1 MPDKYFEEYAI
12 GDTWTSHG
20 RTITEADIVN
30 FAGVSGD
37 FHPSSMDERFARTT
51 AFKRRLAHGALTF
64 SATMGLAWQV
74 KMNTKNFTYGI
85 DRLRFIRPVFAGD
98 SIYVVGTVTEIA
110 DYEKRPELGFVVMR
124 YDTYNQDDEL
134 VFTCIHR
141 MLLVR
146 RTAPVP
152 ADGEV
157 VAR

>member
-1 MPDKYFEEYAI
+1 VPDKYFEEHAV
-12 GDTWTSHG
+12 GDTWRSHG

-37 FHPSSMDERFARTT
+37 FHPSSMDERFAVASR
-51 AFKRRLAHGALTF
+51 FGRRIAHGALTF
-64 SATMGLAWQV
+64 SATLGLAWQT

-98 SIYVVGTVTEIA
+98 SIYVVGTVTEVG
-110 DYEKRPELGFVVMR
+110 DYEKRPDVGFVVMR

-141 MLLVR
+141 ML
-146 RTAPVP
+146 
-152 ADGEV
+152 
-157 VAR
+157 VARSEADVAAGEMVSR